1 MASSTVPV
9 FKFVGTV
16 MLGLSTGLSYT
27 LTTLTI
33 PALLT
38 LPSADAAS
46 RAFDAVTTNAKRKLR
61 SLTSL
66 ASASFF
72 AAYYLS
78 PTRFRHPYLLYTSLL
93 IGISQFSDHLVP
105 YLFAKSRRITSSSSS
120 AASAAAKK
128 RSQQKKRREER
139 ARMEASYEV
148 LTSDL
153 QSEGTPSVSGE
164 EDDHLSEQGTG
175 EVNGEEVRTK
185 VEAFL
190 EKQIVEGALLLCSFA
205 MAVVGI
211 WGDGALGRV
220 VYRRRF

>member
-1 MASSTVPV
+1 MASRGVPV

-46 RAFDAVTTNAKRKLR
+46 RAFDAVTHNAKRKLR
-61 SLTSL
+61 GLTSF

-93 IGISQFSDHLVP
+93 IGISQFSDLIVP
-105 YLFAKSRRITSSSSS
+105 YVFTKSAKVSSSSS
-120 AASAAAKK
+120 SEAAAAKK

-148 LTSDL
+148 LTSSVH
-153 QSEGTPSVSGE
+153 SEGTPSVS
-164 EDDHLSEQGTG
+164 DDDDLLAEQA
-175 EVNGEEVRTK
+175 EVNGEEVRAK

-190 EKQIVEGALLLCSFA
+190 EKQLLEGGILLMSFA

-211 WGDGALGRV
+211 WGDGALGRA
-220 VYRRRF
+220 VYPKRY

>member
-61 SLTSL
+61 TLTSL

-72 AAYYLS
+72 AAYYIS
-78 PTRFRHPYLLYTSLL
+78 PRRYRHPYLLYTSLL
-93 IGISQFSDHLVP
+93 IGISQFSDHIVP
-105 YLFAKSRRITSSSSS
+105 YLFKTRRISSKTYAT
-120 AASAAAKK
+120 AAEKYQ
-128 RSQQKKRREER
+128 RKKRRDER
-139 ARMEASYEV
+139 AARMEASYEL

-153 QSEGTPSVSGE
+153 QSEGTPSASGGE
-164 EDDHLSEQGTG
+164 DDDHLSEQGASAD
-175 EVNGEEVRTK
+175 VNGEEVSVK
-185 VEAFL
+185 VQAFL